1 MVIQL
6 NIKNKFSFKI
16 KDFVIFN
23 IFKNFCIRNIND
35 IDKQELYIIKIDNN
49 FVLQITIIPKDNV
62 YNRRKG
68 RIDYFFDID
77 NTFNLYNN
85 NYCKNPFLTLSN
97 EDLCTLIDSILSE
110 SKSLIND
117 CLIYSIQ

>member
-6 NIKNKFSFKI
+6 DIKNKFSFKI

-49 FVLQITIIPKDNV
+49 FILQITIISKNYL
-62 YNRRKG
+62 YNKK
-68 RIDYFFDID
+68 INYFFDID
-77 NTFNLYNN
+77 IIFDLHN
-85 NYCKNPFLTLSN
+85 NYCKKPFLTLSN
-97 EDLCTLIDSILSE
+97 EDLCNLIDSILSE
-110 SKSLIND
+110 SKILIND